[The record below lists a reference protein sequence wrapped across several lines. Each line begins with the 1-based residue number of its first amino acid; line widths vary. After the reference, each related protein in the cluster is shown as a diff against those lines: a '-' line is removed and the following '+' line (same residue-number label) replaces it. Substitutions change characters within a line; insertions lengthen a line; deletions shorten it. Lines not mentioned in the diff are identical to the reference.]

1 MMIMRSE
8 TRDDLR
14 TRPTKRRRRRLG
26 RPSPSVRLAAAL
38 ALCLSGRSAA
48 LPEVADAQR
57 SQPRPRRLRGV
68 PLLAAA
74 ASSPDARLLQ
84 TEEGRASVQYLP
96 DHDRYACVWG
106 IDYEP
111 WQSGQLSPT
120 LEGCCSYFA
129 WHYEGCMKRPPKESE
144 LMMYE
149 FQQASASTAPTFQYH
164 SSPDDDTCRNDRPL
178 RTGEKGY
185 KTLKK
190 CCGKNFP
197 SVRECVTKGESI
209 LARSEGEAA
218 DDPAYFKYLPIWGV
232 NKCTNDRKTFAWEGG
247 FDTLEEC
254 CGANFNWSPAK
265 DDCLGI
271 VPDDEGEDGGD
282 DGETDEDETV
292 EDGEYVDNTNGEVW
306 WRPLPRRGH
315 CVTSLSDP
323 PPPAHMLHDPDR
335 YMTKTYQS
343 CCRDN
348 FDGEPG
354 EYSTCVSYSEAMSP
368 PTDPPSRPTNVVV
381 EISLEDYWYPS
392 YNDGVCRLDGR
403 SAPSFMSLSHVNC
416 CKSQFATGRKKCV
429 RESGPAYPSAGGK
442 DDDGGDGGGSATTT
456 STAVPVTTVQPALYR
471 YHYFAHYG
479 LTACV
484 QNTLLEAPDYT
495 YEAPADF
502 LFLTMEDCCLET
514 WYEEDEYG
522 TCLEHS
528 RHYAL
533 GLAYNQWHGSFDVD
547 SVGHHLEVVFEGKLY
562 FRNVFLPSKTASNM
576 KVVRDAVLNGL
587 RVNMKRS
594 LDEGGDGGFVSH
606 LAGKTFDG
614 VGLTDL
620 EDAMTRRSL
629 LLDGSEEKFE
639 EIEVVHP
646 DREERGRR
654 RKLQRMQLFRFDMTI
669 SVPCDDRCLSDPATT
684 GRSASFDLVD
694 HFDGLL
700 EDGSIMRTIKSDME
714 SMGLVGPFYTASLP
728 EGRLQFA
735 SASLDGM
742 FTDAPTVTTS
752 PSESPSMVPSTA
764 EPTREVVEDVVVCKY
779 YPHFKTGTCVND
791 CMQGEFQQNLY
802 ASLAECCRFPWLDED
817 TCLDRG
823 ETDAPTVRPSANP
836 TTSSPTVRPSDK
848 PTREPTS
855 PPTTRNPTTRPTD
868 LAAQVEEFPTFSPS
882 MITDSPTDPIP
893 PTRSPTLP
901 PTTNFVESFE
911 SGNMPL
917 FTTNRNNM
925 AWTLTD
931 RQSTDGTYSIRNAIT
946 GKGQRSKLVLEH
958 DFGEGGILR
967 WDQRVD
973 VQMPWNMLAVR
984 LDGTTKIGI
993 AGGNGNPTWKTQDL
1007 GIGPGKHMVEWEV
1020 RTADSPLPPDPPV
1033 TGFVYIDNV
1042 RFFDGGTAPP
1052 PETPPPTPKPTPKP
1066 SPPPVEELTATPTD
1080 GPSAPPTA
1088 SPASEAVPSE
1098 DVGEFAE
1105 SFESGDIASSVF
1117 STSDVLPWTVDAQ
1130 IKSDGEFSATNSPTE
1145 RGQSSKMTMVREFPS
1160 QGVLHFDL
1168 RSDVFMPWA
1177 MFLVRI
1183 DGDMKESVTGHAGEV
1198 QWGGRTVDV
1207 PSGQHTIEFEVKTID
1222 SPMPPNPRG
1231 SGKVWVDNV
1240 RFHESVIYDFDDGE
1254 ISDDFETGGVGRWRV
1269 DDNQPSGGTG
1279 LAVRSQKGLLPGES
1293 CSLFYTAEVGESGSV
1308 VSFNVFLGMG
1318 TFSFLVDDTVK
1329 DRIGMPGA
1337 GVRRVSILLPPGQ
1350 HALEWKYEAPF
1361 AANMPLSAVWVD
1373 NISFD
1378 VVGFVKN

>member
-1 MMIMRSE
+1 MGIRGESMMSSE

-14 TRPTKRRRRRLG
+14 TRPTKRRRRSQ
-26 RPSPSVRLAAAL
+26 PSPSVRLAAAL
-38 ALCLSGRSAA
+38 ALCPPCLSAVRVGVEAREYAVVNS
-48 LPEVADAQR
+48 QQ
-57 SQPRPRRLRGV
+57 SQPRPGRLRGV
-68 PLLAAA
+68 PL
-74 ASSPDARLLQ
+74 ASSPPLSSPDERRLLEDQ
-84 TEEGRASVQYLP
+84 TSPVQYLP

-120 LEGCCSYFA
+120 LEGCCSSYFA
-129 WHYEGCMKRPPKESE
+129 WHYEGCMDRPPKESE

-149 FQQASASTAPTFQYH
+149 FQQASASTAPTYQYH

-190 CCGKNFP
+190 CCGNNYP
-197 SVRECVTKGESI
+197 GVRECVTKGEEI
-209 LARSEGEAA
+209 LARAEGEAA

-247 FDTLEEC
+247 FNTLEEC

-265 DDCLGI
+265 ENCLG
-271 VPDDEGEDGGD
+271 VASDVEDEDE
-282 DGETDEDETV
+282 DGETDGGASLDEGG
-292 EDGEYVDNTNGEVW
+292 D
-306 WRPLPRRGH
+306 
-315 CVTSLSDP
+315 
-323 PPPAHMLHDPDR
+323 
-335 YMTKTYQS
+335 
-343 CCRDN
+343 
-348 FDGEPG
+348 
-354 EYSTCVSYSEAMSP
+354 EAMSP
-368 PTDPPSRPTNVVV
+368 PTEPPSRPTNAVV
-381 EISLEDYWYPS
+381 EVSLEGYWYPS

-403 SAPSFMSLSHVNC
+403 SAPSFMKSNPSAFMSLSHVDC
-416 CKSQFATGRKKCV
+416 CKSQFPRGRQKCV
-429 RESGPAYPSAGGK
+429 RESGPIYLSA
-442 DDDGGDGGGSATTT
+442 GGGSATTT
-456 STAVPVTTVQPALYR
+456 STAVPATTVQPALYR

-502 LFLTMEDCCLET
+502 LFLTVEECCLYT
-514 WYEEDEYG
+514 WYEKIEYG

-533 GLAYNQWHGSFDVD
+533 GLPYNQWHGSFDVN
-547 SVGHHLEVVFEGKLY
+547 SVGHHLEVVFDGRLY

-576 KVVRDAVLNGL
+576 KVVRDAILVGL

-606 LAGKTFDG
+606 LVGKTFDG

-629 LLDGSEEKFE
+629 LLDGSAESFE
-639 EIEVVHP
+639 EIEVAHP
-646 DREERGRR
+646 EREERGRR
-654 RKLQRMQLFRFDMTI
+654 KLLRMQLFRFDMTI
-669 SVPCDDRCLSDPATT
+669 SVPCDDRCLSDPATS

-742 FTDAPTVTTS
+742 FTDAPTVTAS

-764 EPTREVVEDVVVCKY
+764 EPTREVVEEVCKY
-779 YPHFKTGTCVND
+779 YPHFKTETCVND

-836 TTSSPTVRPSDK
+836 TTPSPTVRPTDK

-855 PPTTRNPTTRPTD
+855 PPTKSNPTTRPAD
-868 LAAQVEEFPTFSPS
+868 LAAQIWEFPTFSPS
-882 MITDSPTDPIP
+882 LITDSPNNQMP
-893 PTRSPTLP
+893 PTR
-901 PTTNFVESFE
+901 
-911 SGNMPL
+911 
-917 FTTNRNNM
+917 
-925 AWTLTD
+925 
-931 RQSTDGTYSIRNAIT
+931 
-946 GKGQRSKLVLEH
+946 H
-958 DFGEGGILR
+958 
-967 WDQRVD
+967 
-973 VQMPWNMLAVR
+973 
-984 LDGTTKIGI
+984 
-993 AGGNGNPTWKTQDL
+993 
-1007 GIGPGKHMVEWEV
+1007 
-1020 RTADSPLPPDPPV
+1020 PPV
-1033 TGFVYIDNV
+1033 TDW
-1042 RFFDGGTAPP
+1042 
-1052 PETPPPTPKPTPKP
+1052 P
-1066 SPPPVEELTATPTD
+1066 SATPPPVEELTATPTD

-1177 MFLVRI
+1177 MFLVSI
-1183 DGDMKESVTGHAGEV
+1183 DGDMKMSVSGNTDEV
-1198 QWGGRTVDV
+1198 KWGGKTVNV

-1222 SPMPPNPRG
+1222 SLIPPNPRG

-1254 ISDDFETGGVGRWRV
+1254 ISDDFESGGVGRWRV
-1269 DDNQPSGGTG
+1269 DDGQPAGGTG
-1279 LAVRSQKGLLPGES
+1279 LAVRSQKGLLPNES
-1293 CSLFYTAEVGESGSV
+1293 CSLFYMAEAGESGSV
-1308 VSFNVFLGMG
+1308 VSFDAFLGMG
-1318 TFSFLVDDTVK
+1318 TFSFLVDDAVMH
-1329 DRIGMPGA
+1329 RSAMPGA
-1337 GVRRVSILLPPGQ
+1337 GVRRISILLPPGQ
-1350 HALEWKYEAPF
+1350 HALEWRYEAPV
-1361 AANMPLSAVWVD
+1361 APNIPLSAVWVD